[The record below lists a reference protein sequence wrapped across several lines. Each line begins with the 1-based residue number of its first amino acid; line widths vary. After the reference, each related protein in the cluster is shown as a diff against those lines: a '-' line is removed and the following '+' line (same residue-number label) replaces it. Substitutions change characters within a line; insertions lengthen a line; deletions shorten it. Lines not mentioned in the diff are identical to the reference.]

1 MLTRRQFRIKVLQAV
16 YAFHQGEA
24 ERVDIA
30 ERQLLKSIERIHE
43 LYIHQLSLL
52 VDLMEFFKTRLEEAK
67 SKQLPSAEDLNP
79 STRFIDN
86 LLMSQMASNFHFI
99 KFRKQFKI
107 SWIDETE
114 MIRKFYQTIRE
125 SDYFKSY
132 MSKTECSYKDDK
144 DILLH
149 IFNDVIVTSP
159 LLQSLY
165 EEKSIY
171 WIDDLELANFM
182 VIKTIKGYRA
192 AWDSM
197 AELPYVYKTED
208 DKDPDSDKEF
218 VVRLF
223 RKTILN
229 NTELEKMVDQKA
241 HNWDVERIAIIDIL
255 LLKMALAELIEFPN
269 IPVKVTLNEYIEL
282 AKVYSTPR
290 SNVFINGILDKL
302 IVELKESGRIVK
314 TGRGLM
320 E

>member
-16 YAFHQGEA
+16 YAFHQGEG
-24 ERVDIA
+24 ERIDVA

-43 LYIHQLSLL
+43 LYIFQLSLL
-52 VDLMEFFKTRLEEAK
+52 VDLMEFFKIRLEESK
-67 SKQLPSAEDLNP
+67 SKHLPSKEDLNP

-86 LLMSQMASNFHFI
+86 LFMSQLASNIHFI
-99 KFRKQFKI
+99 RFRKQFKI

-114 MIRKFYQTIRE
+114 MIRKFYQAIRE
-125 SDYFKSY
+125 SASFKSY
-132 MSKTECSYKDDK
+132 MSKPECGYKDDK
-144 DILLH
+144 DVLLH
-149 IFNDVIVTSP
+149 IFNDVIVESTV
-159 LLQSLY
+159 LQSLY

-182 VIKTIKGYRA
+182 VNKTIKGYRA
-192 AWDSM
+192 TWDSLT
-197 AELPYVYKTED
+197 ELPYVYKAED
-208 DKDPDSDKEF
+208 DKGPDSDKEF

-229 NTELEKMVDQKA
+229 NTELEQMVDHKA

-255 LLKMALAELIEFPN
+255 LLKMALAELLEFPN

-290 SNVFINGILDKL
+290 SNVFINGILDKI

>member
-24 ERVDIA
+24 ERIDVA

-43 LYIHQLSLL
+43 LYIYQLSLL
-52 VDLMEFFKTRLEEAK
+52 VDLMEFFKTRLEESK
-67 SKQLPSAEDLNP
+67 SKHLPSKEDLNP
-79 STRFIDN
+79 NTRFIDN
-86 LLMSQMASNFHFI
+86 LFMSQLASNIHFI
-99 KFRKQFKI
+99 KFRKQFKV
-107 SWIDETE
+107 SWKDESE
-114 MIRKFYQTIRE
+114 LVRKLYQSIRE
-125 SDYFKSY
+125 SVSYQNY
-132 MSKTECSYKDDK
+132 MSKPECGYKDDK
-144 DILLH
+144 DIILH
-149 IFNDVIVTSP
+149 LFNDIIAESAV
-159 LLQSLY
+159 LQSLY

-182 VIKTIKGYRA
+182 VNKTIKGYRA
-192 AWDSM
+192 AWDSL
-197 AELPYVYKTED
+197 AELPYVYKSDD

-218 VVRLF
+218 VIRLF
-223 RKTILN
+223 RKTIVN
-229 NTELEKMVDQKA
+229 NTELEHMVDQKA
-241 HNWDVERIAIIDIL
+241 HNWDVERIAIIDVL
-255 LLKMALAELIEFPN
+255 LLKMALAELMEFSN

-290 SNVFINGILDKL
+290 SNVFVNGILDKL

>member
-24 ERVDIA
+24 ERIDVA

-43 LYIHQLSLL
+43 LYIYQLSLL
-52 VDLMEFFKTRLEEAK
+52 VDLMEFFKTRLEESK
-67 SKQLPSAEDLNP
+67 SKHLPSKEDLNP
-79 STRFIDN
+79 NTRFIDN
-86 LLMSQMASNFHFI
+86 LFMSQLASNIHFI
-99 KFRKQFKI
+99 KFRKQFKV
-107 SWIDETE
+107 SWKDESE
-114 MIRKFYQTIRE
+114 LVRKLYQSIRE
-125 SDYFKSY
+125 SVSYQNY
-132 MSKTECSYKDDK
+132 MSKPECGYKDDK
-144 DILLH
+144 DIILH
-149 IFNDVIVTSP
+149 LFNDIIAESAV
-159 LLQSLY
+159 LQSLY

-182 VIKTIKGYRA
+182 VNKTIKGYRA
-192 AWDSM
+192 AWDSL
-197 AELPYVYKTED
+197 AELPYVYKSDD

-218 VVRLF
+218 VIRLF
-223 RKTILN
+223 RKTIAN
-229 NTELEKMVDQKA
+229 NTELEHMVDQKA
-241 HNWDVERIAIIDIL
+241 HNWDVERIAIIDVL
-255 LLKMALAELIEFPN
+255 LLKMALAELMEFSN

-290 SNVFINGILDKL
+290 SNVFVNGILDKL

>member
-24 ERVDIA
+24 ERIDVA

-43 LYIHQLSLL
+43 LYIYQLSLL
-52 VDLMEFFKTRLEEAK
+52 VDLMEFFKTRLEESK
-67 SKQLPSAEDLNP
+67 SKHLPTKEDLNP
-79 STRFIDN
+79 NTRFIDN
-86 LLMSQMASNFHFI
+86 LFMSQLASNIHFI
-99 KFRKQFKI
+99 KFRKQFKV
-107 SWIDETE
+107 SWKDETE
-114 MIRKFYQTIRE
+114 LVRKLYQSIRE
-125 SDYFKSY
+125 SVSY
-132 MSKTECSYKDDK
+132 QNYMAKPECGYKDDK
-144 DILLH
+144 DVILH
-149 IFNDVIVTSP
+149 IFNDIIAESAV
-159 LLQSLY
+159 LQSLY

-182 VIKTIKGYRA
+182 VNKTIKGYRA
-192 AWDSM
+192 AWDSL
-197 AELPYVYKTED
+197 AELPYVYKSDD

-218 VVRLF
+218 VIRLF
-223 RKTILN
+223 RKTIVN
-229 NTELEKMVDQKA
+229 NTELEHMVDQKA
-241 HNWDVERIAIIDIL
+241 HNWDVERIAIIDVL
-255 LLKMALAELIEFPN
+255 LLKMALAELMEFSN

-290 SNVFINGILDKL
+290 SNVFVNGILDKL

>member
-16 YAFHQGEA
+16 YAFHQSEGE
-24 ERVDIA
+24 RIDVA

-52 VDLMEFFKTRLEEAK
+52 VDLMEFFKTRLEE
-67 SKQLPSAEDLNP
+67 SKNKYLPSKEDLNP

-86 LLMSQMASNFHFI
+86 HFMSQLASNIHFI
-99 KFRKQFKI
+99 KYRKQFKV
-107 SWIDETE
+107 SWNDETE
-114 MIRKFYQTIRE
+114 MIRKFYQSIRE
-125 SDYFKSY
+125 SDTYKSH
-132 MSKTECSYKDDK
+132 MLKPECGYKDDK

-149 IFNDVIVTSP
+149 IFNDVIVESAV
-159 LLQSLY
+159 LQSLY

-182 VIKTIKGYRA
+182 VNKTIKGYRA
-192 AWDSM
+192 AWDSL
-197 AELPYVYKTED
+197 AELPYVYKSQDE
-208 DKDPDSDKEF
+208 KDPDSDKEF

-229 NTELEKMVDQKA
+229 NTELEAMVDKKA
-241 HNWDVERIAIIDIL
+241 HNWDVERIALIDIL
-255 LLKMALAELIEFPN
+255 LLKMALAELLEFPN

-282 AKVYSTPR
+282 AKVYSSPK

-302 IVELKESGRIVK
+302 IFELKESGRIMK

>member
-16 YAFHQGEA
+16 YAFHQGEG
-24 ERVDIA
+24 ERIDVA

-43 LYIHQLSLL
+43 LYIYQLSLL
-52 VDLMEFFKTRLEEAK
+52 VDLMEFFKTRLEESK
-67 SKQLPSAEDLNP
+67 SKYLPSEEDLHPN
-79 STRFIDN
+79 TRFIDN
-86 LLMSQMASNFHFI
+86 LFMNQLVSNIHLN
-99 KFRKQFKI
+99 KYVKQFKI
-107 SWIDETE
+107 SWADDNE

-125 SDYFKSY
+125 SAFYKNY
-132 MSKTECSYKDDK
+132 MLAPECGYKDDK
-144 DILLH
+144 DVFLH
-149 IFNDVIVTSP
+149 IFNDIIVESP
-159 LLQSLY
+159 VLQSLY

-182 VIKTIKGYRA
+182 VNKTIKGYRA
-192 AWDSM
+192 SWDNF
-197 AELPYVYKTED
+197 AELPYVYKS
-208 DKDPDSDKEF
+208 KDERDPEGDREF
-218 VVRLF
+218 VLRLF

-229 NTELEKMVDQKA
+229 NTELEKMVDEKA

-255 LLKMALAELIEFPN
+255 LLKMALAELLEFPA

-282 AKVYSTPR
+282 AKVYSTPK

-302 IVELKESGRIVK
+302 IFELKESGRIVK

>member
-24 ERVDIA
+24 ERIDVA

-43 LYIHQLSLL
+43 LYIYQLSLL
-52 VDLMEFFKTRLEEAK
+52 VDLMEFFKTRLEESK
-67 SKQLPSAEDLNP
+67 SKHLPSKEDLNP
-79 STRFIDN
+79 NTRFIDN
-86 LLMSQMASNFHFI
+86 LFMSQLASNIHFI
-99 KFRKQFKI
+99 KFRKQFKV
-107 SWIDETE
+107 SWKDETE
-114 MIRKFYQTIRE
+114 LVRKLYQSIRE
-125 SDYFKSY
+125 SVSYQNY
-132 MSKTECSYKDDK
+132 MSKPECGYKDDK
-144 DILLH
+144 DIMLH
-149 IFNDVIVTSP
+149 LFNDIIAESAV
-159 LLQSLY
+159 LQSLY

-182 VIKTIKGYRA
+182 VNKTIKGYRA
-192 AWDSM
+192 AWDSL
-197 AELPYVYKTED
+197 AELPYVYKSDD

-218 VVRLF
+218 VIRLF
-223 RKTILN
+223 RKTIVN
-229 NTELEKMVDQKA
+229 NTELEHMVDQKA
-241 HNWDVERIAIIDIL
+241 HNWDVERIAIIDVL
-255 LLKMALAELIEFPN
+255 LLKMALAELMEFSN

-290 SNVFINGILDKL
+290 SNVFVNGILDKL

>member
-16 YAFHQGEA
+16 YAFHQGEG
-24 ERVDIA
+24 ERIDVA

-43 LYIHQLSLL
+43 LYIYQLSLL
-52 VDLMEFFKTRLEEAK
+52 VDLMEFFKTRLEE
-67 SKQLPSAEDLNP
+67 SKNKYLPSEEDLNP

-86 LLMSQMASNFHFI
+86 LFMSQLASNMHFI
-99 KFRKQFKI
+99 KYRKQFKI
-107 SWIDETE
+107 SWADDTE
-114 MIRKFYQTIRE
+114 MIRKFCQAIRE
-125 SDYFKSY
+125 SVFYKNY
-132 MSKTECSYKDDK
+132 MLAPECGYKDDK
-144 DILLH
+144 DVLIH
-149 IFNDVIVTSP
+149 IFNDIIVESP
-159 LLQSLY
+159 VLQSLY

-182 VIKTIKGYRA
+182 VNKTIKGYRA
-192 AWDSM
+192 SWDNF
-197 AELPYVYKTED
+197 AELPYVYKSQDER
-208 DKDPDSDKEF
+208 DPESDREF

-229 NTELEKMVDQKA
+229 NTELEKMVDEKA

-255 LLKMALAELIEFPN
+255 LLKMALAELIEFPA

-282 AKVYSTPR
+282 AKVYSTPK

-302 IVELKESGRIVK
+302 IFKLKENGRIVK

>member
-16 YAFHQGEA
+16 YAFHQGEG
-24 ERVDIA
+24 ERIDVA

-43 LYIHQLSLL
+43 LYIYQLSLL
-52 VDLMEFFKTRLEEAK
+52 IDLMDFFKTRLEESK
-67 SKQLPSAEDLNP
+67 SKYLPSEEDLNP

-86 LLMSQMASNFHFI
+86 MFLSQLASNMHFI
-99 KFRKQFKI
+99 KYRNQFKV
-107 SWIDETE
+107 SWIDESE
-114 MIRKFYQTIRE
+114 MIRKFYQAIRE
-125 SDYFKSY
+125 SDFYKNY
-132 MSKTECSYKDDK
+132 MLAPECGYKDDK
-144 DILLH
+144 DVFMH
-149 IFNDVIVTSP
+149 IFNDIIVESTV
-159 LLQSLY
+159 LQSLY

-182 VIKTIKGYRA
+182 VNKTIKGYKA
-192 AWDSM
+192 TWDNL
-197 AELPYVYKTED
+197 AELPYVYKTNDERD
-208 DKDPDSDKEF
+208 QDGDKEF
-218 VVRLF
+218 VLRLF

-241 HNWDVERIAIIDIL
+241 HNWDVERIAIIDVL
-255 LLKMALAELIEFPN
+255 LLKMALAELLEFPT

-290 SNVFINGILDKL
+290 SNLFVNGILDKL
-302 IVELKESGRIVK
+302 ILELKESGRIVK